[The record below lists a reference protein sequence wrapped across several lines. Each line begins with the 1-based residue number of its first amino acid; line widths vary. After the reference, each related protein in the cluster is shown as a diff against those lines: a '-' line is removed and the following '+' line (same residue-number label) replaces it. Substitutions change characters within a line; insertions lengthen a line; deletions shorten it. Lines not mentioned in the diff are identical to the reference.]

1 MRKTPASQEP
11 YDAAVSSDPVV
22 QPGQLSPD
30 GLWRWDGTQWV
41 PAAPGTSSLP
51 PARRSRGWIWWLV
64 GGCGVLLVLGVIGGG
79 FGIYSLVNRF
89 QSGGFSCLPS
99 DFPSYPGASVVSENT
114 KVGAGF
120 STGDNGRCTMV
131 LNSNDSAATVTTYYE
146 QQLGSGDWT
155 IVSSDTA
162 SGVLS
167 FQRKSRPQT
176 VGTVTLLGR
185 GQHSEID
192 IQLDS

>member
-1 MRKTPASQEP
+1 MVLS
-11 YDAAVSSDPVV
+11 SSDE
-22 QPGQLSPD
+22 S
-30 GLWRWDGTQWV
+30 
-41 PAAPGTSSLP
+41 
-51 PARRSRGWIWWLV
+51 
-64 GGCGVLLVLGVIGGG
+64 
-79 FGIYSLVNRF
+79 
-89 QSGGFSCLPS
+89 
-99 DFPSYPGASVVSENT
+99 
-114 KVGAGF
+114 
-120 STGDNGRCTMV
+120 
-131 LNSNDSAATVTTYYE
+131 ATVTAYYE

-162 SGVLS
+162 NGVIS

>member
-1 MRKTPASQEP
+1 MP
-11 YDAAVSSDPVV
+11 
-22 QPGQLSPD
+22 
-30 GLWRWDGTQWV
+30 
-41 PAAPGTSSLP
+41 LP

-89 QSGGFSCLPS
+89 QHGGFSCLPS
-99 DFPSYPGASVVSENT
+99 DFPGYAGASVANENT
-114 KVGAGF
+114 QVGNEF
-120 STGDNGRCTMV
+120 SPGDNSRCNMV
-131 LNSNDSAATVTTYYE
+131 FDSNDSVATVTTYYE
-146 QQLGSGDWT
+146 TQLNNGDWT
-155 IVSSDTA
+155 IVSSDA
-162 SGVLS
+162 ANGVIS

-192 IQLDS
+192 IRLDS

>member
-1 MRKTPASQEP
+1 M
-11 YDAAVSSDPVV
+11 SSDPAV

-41 PAAPGTSSLP
+41 PVAAEAAPLP
-51 PARRSRGWIWWLV
+51 PPRRSRSWIWWLV
-64 GGCGVLLVLGVIGGG
+64 GGCAVVLVLGAIGAG
-79 FGIYSLVNRF
+79 FGIYSLVNRL
-89 QSGGFSCLPS
+89 QHGGFSCLPS
-99 DFPSYPGASVVSENT
+99 DFPTYPGASVVSENA
-114 KVGAGF
+114 KIGNEF
-120 STGDNGRCTMV
+120 SPGDSSRCTMV
-131 LNSNDSAATVTTYYE
+131 FDSNDNGAAVTTYYE
-146 QQLGSGDWT
+146 AQLNNGDWT
-155 IVSSDTA
+155 IVSTDSA
-162 SGVLS
+162 NGVIS

>member
-1 MRKTPASQEP
+1 MRKTPAPRGP
-11 YDAAVSSDPVV
+11 YDAAVSSDPIV

-30 GLWRWDGTQWV
+30 GLWRWDGAQWM
-41 PAAPGTSSLP
+41 PAAPGASPLP
-51 PARRSRGWIWWLV
+51 PATRSRGWIWWLV

-114 KVGAGF
+114 KVGATSPGN
-120 STGDNGRCTMV
+120 TTQCTMV
-131 LNSNDSAATVTTYYE
+131 LQSNDNVDAVTGFYQQNLAT
-146 QQLGSGDWT
+146 GDWN
-155 IVSSDTA
+155 IPPSHPPQ
-162 SGVLS
+162 GEFS

-176 VGTVTLLGR
+176 RGTVIVATQ
-185 GQHSEID
+185 GQHTEID

>member
-1 MRKTPASQEP
+1 M
-11 YDAAVSSDPVV
+11 SSDPAV

-30 GLWRWDGTQWV
+30 GLWRWDGAQWV
-41 PAAPGTSSLP
+41 SVAQGVAALP
-51 PARRSRGWIWWLV
+51 PPRARGWIWWLV
-64 GGCGVLLVLGVIGGG
+64 GGCALVLVLGAIGAG
-79 FGIYSLVNRF
+79 FGIYSLVTRF
-89 QSGGFSCLPS
+89 QKGGFSCLPS

-114 KVGAGF
+114 RVGSVVSAGD
-120 STGDNGRCTMV
+120 STRCTMV
-131 LNSNDSAATVTTYYE
+131 IDSNDEVATVTTYY
-146 QQLGSGDWT
+146 QARLNNGDWT
-155 IVSSDTA
+155 IVSSDA
-162 SGVLS
+162 ANGVIT

>member
-1 MRKTPASQEP
+1 M
-11 YDAAVSSDPVV
+11 
-22 QPGQLSPD
+22 
-30 GLWRWDGTQWV
+30 
-41 PAAPGTSSLP
+41 
-51 PARRSRGWIWWLV
+51 
-64 GGCGVLLVLGVIGGG
+64 LGVIAGG

-89 QSGGFSCLPS
+89 QSGAFSCLPF

-120 STGDNGRCTMV
+120 STGDNSRCTMV